1 MKIGYACVS
10 SQNQNLHSQLEA
22 LALAGYD
29 KVFQEKKSG
38 TKVYNRPELDNAIE
52 FCREWDTLIV
62 TRLDRCSR
70 NVKDF
75 HQIIE
80 TLNNK
85 KVGFKATE
93 KDIGFKAR

>member
-22 LALAGYD
+22 LALAGCD

-52 FCREWDTLIV
+52 FCRE
-62 TRLDRCSR
+62 
-70 NVKDF
+70 
-75 HQIIE
+75 
-80 TLNNK
+80 
-85 KVGFKATE
+85 
-93 KDIGFKAR
+93 